1 MNLPQC
7 LTNAM
12 LKKNIMRTFVAI
24 EVSDQNVLNSI
35 SHVQSELSIK
45 AKPVELH
52 NMHFT
57 VQFLGEIS
65 EEMTRKIS
73 DALNS
78 LEFTPFL
85 ISFVGIGVFPKPSFP
100 RVIWIGTNEGVNELE
115 KLAEIIRAKL
125 SQLEF
130 SPDKKFK
137 PHITIFRVKNKIE
150 DVSNKLEKFSAYPFG
165 KQTISE
171 IKLKKSELTPNGPIY
186 TDLLVVKGKK

>member
-1 MNLPQC
+1 
-7 LTNAM
+7 
-12 LKKNIMRTFVAI
+12 MRTFVAI
-24 EVSDQNVLNSI
+24 EVNNKDVLNSI
-35 SHVQSELSIK
+35 HKIQTELNIK

-115 KLAEIIRAKL
+115 KLAEMIRTKL
-125 SQLEF
+125 SQLGF
-130 SPDKKFK
+130 RPDKKFK
-137 PHITIFRVKNKIE
+137 PHVTIFRVKKKIE
-150 DVSNKLEKFSAYPFG
+150 GIVNELQKFSTYSFG
-165 KQTISE
+165 KQVISE
-171 IKLKKSELTPNGPIY
+171 VKLKKSELTPNGPIY
-186 TDLLVVKGKK
+186 TDLMIVKGKK